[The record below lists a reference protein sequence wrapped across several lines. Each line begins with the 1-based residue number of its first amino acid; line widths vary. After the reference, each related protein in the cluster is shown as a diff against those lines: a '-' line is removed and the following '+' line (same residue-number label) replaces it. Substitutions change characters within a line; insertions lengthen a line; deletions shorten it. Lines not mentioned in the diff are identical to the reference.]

1 MSAVREELPA
11 GRYGRSADQRADRKL
26 KVIGAVL
33 GAALIGVIVWFG
45 VHHITSSDVTGELIR
60 SKIVSDDS
68 TQAVLELRKDR
79 DATAVCTVRA
89 LDKDQVEVGRKDVT
103 LNERESHLTTLVK
116 IRTTARAT
124 AAELVGCKSTTNG

>member
-45 VHHITSSDVTGELIR
+45 VHHISAAGVSGELIR
-60 SKIVSDDS
+60 SKVVSDDS
-68 TQAVLELRKDR
+68 AQAVLEVRKDR
-79 DATAVCTVRA
+79 DETAVCTVRA
-89 LDKDQVEVGRKDVT
+89 LDTQQAEVGRKDVT
-103 LNERESHLTTLVK
+103 LNEREDHLTALVK
-116 IRTTARAT
+116 IRTTGRAT
-124 AAELVGCKSTTNG
+124 ASELVGCTSATSG